1 MKKTEEKKTVNGI
14 RFTPMIYRRKDKMKD
29 YIAYCGLDCE
39 TCEARIAT
47 VNNDNDLRFTL
58 PDKAVCA

>member
-1 MKKTEEKKTVNGI
+1 
-14 RFTPMIYRRKDKMKD
+14 MKD
-29 YIAYCGLDCE
+29 YTAYCGLDCE
-39 TCEARIAT
+39 TCEAHIAT